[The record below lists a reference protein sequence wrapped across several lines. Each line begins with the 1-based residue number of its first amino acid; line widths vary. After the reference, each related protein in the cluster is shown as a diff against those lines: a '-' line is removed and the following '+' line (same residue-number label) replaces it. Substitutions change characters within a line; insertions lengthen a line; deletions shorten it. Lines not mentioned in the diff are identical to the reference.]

1 MRQALGHASDRTFL
15 TLVLVVVIFGLVMLT
30 SASGPTGYEEY
41 GDSFYFVKHQLLAGL
56 LPGLLAM
63 FIASRIPYA
72 LYRTYAL
79 PMLLISVGLLTLV
92 FIPGIGTDLNTF
104 AKSWV
109 QIGNFVFQPAEI
121 VKLTFLFYL
130 AAWMERR
137 GSELKDFNAGLI
149 PFLAILGVIAF
160 LMMQQPD
167 LGSLSIIA
175 AMAFIVYFA
184 AGAPVVYLLGIGT
197 LGAVIFTVLV
207 KTSEYRVNRLLTF
220 LHPELD
226 PLGAGYQINQAL
238 LAIGSGGLLGR
249 GYGHSLQKHQYLPE
263 VAGDS
268 IFAVIGEELGFIFS
282 TIFLGLFGA
291 LIMRGLKIAERAHD
305 DFGRFLVIGIMGWFG
320 VQAIVNIGAML
331 SLLPLTGVTLPFVS
345 YGGTSLVV
353 TLAAAGV
360 VLNVS
365 KGKPE

>member
-1 MRQALGHASDRTFL
+1 MRHVAGGRVDRTFL
-15 TLVLVVVIFGLVMLT
+15 ALVLIVAVFGLVMLT
-30 SASGPTGYEEY
+30 SASGPTSYEEY
-41 GDSFYFVKHQLLAGL
+41 GNSFYFVKHQFLAGL
-56 LPGLLAM
+56 LPGLAMM
-63 FIASRIPYA
+63 FIASRIPYT

-79 PMLLISVGLLTLV
+79 PLLLISVGLLTLV
-92 FIPGIGTDLNTF
+92 FIPGVGTDLHTF

-109 QIGNFVFQPAEI
+109 QIGSFVFQPAEI
-121 VKLTFLFYL
+121 VKLTFLLYL

-137 GSELKDFNAGLI
+137 GTELKDFNAGLV
-149 PFLAILGVIAF
+149 PFLAILGVISF

-184 AGAPVVYLLGIGT
+184 AGAPVIYLSGIGVI
-197 LGAVIFTVLV
+197 GAVIFSILV

-263 VAGDS
+263 VSGDS
-268 IFAVIGEELGFIFS
+268 IFAVIGEELGFVFTVIF
-282 TIFLGLFGA
+282 IGVFGA
-291 LIMRGLKIAERAHD
+291 MIMRGFKIAQLAHD

-320 VQAIVNIGAML
+320 VQAMVNIGAML

-353 TLAAAGV
+353 ALTAAGI

>member
-1 MRQALGHASDRTFL
+1 MRKAASHGLDRVFL
-15 TLVLVVVIFGLVMLT
+15 ILVLIVVGFGLVMLT
-30 SASGPTGYEEY
+30 SASGPAGYEDY
-41 GDSFYFVKHQLLAGL
+41 ADSFYFVKHQILVGI
-56 LPGLLAM
+56 LPGLFLM
-63 FIASRIPYA
+63 FLTSRIPYT

-92 FIPGIGTDLNTF
+92 FIPGVGTDLNTF

-109 QIGNFVFQPAEI
+109 QVGGFVFQPAEI

-137 GSELKDFNAGLI
+137 GSELKDFQAGLI

-160 LMMQQPD
+160 LMIQQPD

-175 AMAFIVYFA
+175 SMAFIIYFA
-184 AGAPVVYLLGIGT
+184 AGAPLTYLGGVGII
-197 LGAVIFTVLV
+197 GAVIFTILV

-268 IFAVIGEELGFIFS
+268 IFAVIGEELGFIF
-282 TIFLGLFGA
+282 TTLFLCVFGA
-291 LIMRGLKIAERAHD
+291 MIQRGLKIAERATD
-305 DFGRFLVIGIMGWFG
+305 DFGRYLVIGIMGWFG
-320 VQAIVNIGAML
+320 VQAIVNVGAML